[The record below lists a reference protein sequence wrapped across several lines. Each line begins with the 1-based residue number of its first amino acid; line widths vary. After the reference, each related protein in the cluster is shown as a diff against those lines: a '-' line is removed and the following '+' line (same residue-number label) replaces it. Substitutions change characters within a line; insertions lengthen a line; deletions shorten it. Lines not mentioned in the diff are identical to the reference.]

1 MVEELKEI
9 LHAATAPMVL
19 ISGTGIFLLTINARF
34 IHAVGRLWDIDK
46 EINLNPELTVLLE
59 VKKILITRCK
69 LLRQSLGFLVISVI
83 SSGAMMVLALTAEIF
98 EYNAKISG
106 VCLLTVSCLF
116 ILLSMITLFM
126 DVMHSFKATMLKV
139 GS

>member
-46 EINLNPELTVLLE
+46 EINLNPELTILLE

-98 EYNAKISG
+98 EYNAKITG
-106 VCLLTVSCLF
+106 VCLLSVSCLF
-116 ILLSMITLFM
+116 ILLSMITLFL